1 MILLNICA
9 TAQLE
14 GHIGRQGLRGEL
26 PTSKDLT
33 AFLILVRWGE
43 RCGPTPESNFEM
55 NVC

>member
-26 PTSKDLT
+26 PTSIDLT

-43 RCGPTPESNFEM
+43 RCWPTPE
-55 NVC
+55 